1 MELELQNG
9 DYVPDGIGGVRRVSG
24 REALAQRIIFR
35 LTARRGSFPF
45 WPELAAAFISWE
57 VSRPPREPLPQCS
70 M

>member
-45 WPELAAAFISWE
+45 WPELGSRLYQLGSLLASQRAAAA
-57 VSRPPREPLPQCS
+57 V
-70 M
+70 

>member
-45 WPELAAAFISWE
+45 
-57 VSRPPREPLPQCS
+57 
-70 M
+70 